1 MKDYFVIIH
10 YRESE
15 WIDDILCFH
24 VPEYVSYKGLIK
36 ELNKR
41 RVVDPIDDDCDLVDH
56 MEDAAGEV
64 AAMFGGTWSYPAV
77 SAAAATV
84 DFEYGDEEE

>member
-1 MKDYFVIIH
+1 MNEYFT
-10 YRESE
+10 S
-15 WIDDILCFH
+15 
-24 VPEYVSYKGLIK
+24 
-36 ELNKR
+36 NR
-41 RVVDPIDDDCDLVDH
+41 RVEQFLFAH
-56 MEDAAGEV
+56 FMEDAAGEV